1 MKKGDYPPRHLR
13 RLFPVAQTG
22 ACNAARLILR
32 PSGTGH
38 SRRRLMN
45 DYSHHISGF
54 FAHRQEAE
62 DAQGRLLERGLP
74 RDQVQLFAADSGPAI
89 SKPVGD
95 SNEVLTNVL
104 VDGAIGTAVGT
115 GLGALAQLALV
126 VANVSLFVASPLVA
140 PLVMMGWGASLGAF
154 VGAAAGAD
162 AGGERKDGWLSDLV
176 RDAMANGQ
184 VVLVVQ
190 ARTEQETAIAREV
203 IGKAV
208 GEFKDAVAVA

>member
-1 MKKGDYPPRHLR
+1 
-13 RLFPVAQTG
+13 
-22 ACNAARLILR
+22 
-32 PSGTGH
+32 
-38 SRRRLMN
+38 MN

-62 DAQGRLLERGLP
+62 GALARLLEGGLP
-74 RDQVQLFAADSGPAI
+74 RQQMQLFAADSGPQV

-104 VDGAIGTAVGT
+104 VDGAIGTAVGS

-126 VANVSLFVASPLVA
+126 VANVSLFVASPLIA

-162 AGGERKDGWLSDLV
+162 AGGERKEGWLSDLV

-190 ARTEQETAIAREV
+190 AKTEQETAMAREV
-203 IGKAV
+203 IGAAV
-208 GEFKDAVAVA
+208 GEFKDAAVVA